1 MFFIS
6 HIYCLPA
13 NLKTV
18 PSYFWNVTGIQD
30 ADVCIVVC
38 TKELVDL
45 IYLTTNHQELIKSV
59 GKSWQLVTGMLKVT
73 V

>member
-1 MFFIS
+1 
-6 HIYCLPA
+6 
-13 NLKTV
+13 
-18 PSYFWNVTGIQD
+18 VTGIQD